1 MNEKFL
7 KERYDE
13 WAGRYEFIYPGT
25 PRGNEL
31 LERAD
36 KASSSVTAELFG
48 KIEKKEAL
56 QLEEK
61 YGSAFLMYT
70 EAGFYAGYEMACY
83 MLRSMLMVPDHQPAP
98 GEDHERA

>member
-31 LERAD
+31 LAKAD
-36 KASSSVTAELFG
+36 KRSSSMIAEMF
-48 KIEKKEAL
+48 EKVEKQDAVE
-56 QLEEK
+56 LEEK
-61 YGSAFLMYT
+61 CGSAFLDYT

-83 MLRSMLMVPDHQPAP
+83 MLRSMLMAPDHQPAP

>member
-1 MNEKFL
+1 MNMNFL
-7 KERYDE
+7 KDRYKE
-13 WAGRYEFIYPGT
+13 WSDSYEFDHPGT
-25 PRGNEL
+25 RCGNEL

-61 YGSAFLMYT
+61 CGSAFLDYT

-83 MLRSMLMVPDHQPAP
+83 MLRSMLVDDLTPPAP

>member
-31 LERAD
+31 LAKAD
-36 KASSSVTAELFG
+36 KRSSSMIAEMF
-48 KIEKKEAL
+48 EKVEKQDAVE
-56 QLEEK
+56 LEEK
-61 YGSAFLMYT
+61 CGSAFLDYT
-70 EAGFYAGYEMACY
+70 EAGFYVYEMACY
-83 MLRSMLMVPDHQPAP
+83 MLRSMLMAPDHQPAP